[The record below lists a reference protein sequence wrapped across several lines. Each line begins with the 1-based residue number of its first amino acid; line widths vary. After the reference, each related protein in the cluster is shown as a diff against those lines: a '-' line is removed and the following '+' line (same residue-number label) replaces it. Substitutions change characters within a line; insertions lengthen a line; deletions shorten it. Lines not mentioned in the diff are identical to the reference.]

1 MADPTR
7 HTTTDVS
14 ATAHDFPATQAAAD
28 GTGALHGV
36 SRREF
41 LVRSAMTSAGLVLAI
56 AIGPGRPGPAGAAE
70 AEGMDSFTPSIW
82 FTITPDGKTTVHVVK
97 AEMGQHIGTGLAQII
112 GEELEVKWDDVRLD
126 TPLESVENFAI
137 YGLAYTVNSGSV
149 TTEFDRLSRAGA
161 AGRIALVEAGA
172 RLLNADLADCYA
184 EQGRVVDRVSGRS
197 IGYGE
202 ILQKTR
208 IDRKFAYPED
218 FKNIPLKPRGQ
229 YKLIGK
235 SVPALDIPPKTTG
248 QAKYGIDVFLP
259 NMVYG
264 ALVIPR
270 TRYASKVK
278 SVDDAEARKIPGF
291 VKAVA
296 IDDSMGKC
304 TGWVVALAEKFPAAM
319 KAARA
324 LKVEWD
330 PGPYAGVNSADL
342 AREYRRMAQDTGT
355 SAAWVLEGDV
365 EGALGQAD
373 KVLEMEYTT
382 DMICHATMEP
392 LNATVQEV
400 GGEWHVHVGTQ
411 STSFARMT
419 LTGYL
424 AKILGKKPE
433 ELRVYVHQHIL
444 GGGFGGKQDYDEI
457 LAAAYC
463 VKEAGRPVKLI
474 QTRESNF
481 ATAFPRTPTYHKLR
495 AGLRG
500 GQLTAMNHDIVCG
513 WMGPRFSV
521 GKKYGSDWLQ
531 LDAVDGT
538 KRDIDQWSIGG
549 SDHWYHVP
557 NHRVRAWNH
566 DQTTWAVQAS
576 ALRTVSN
583 SYNMFV
589 VESFMDEVAH
599 ALGRDPLE
607 FRLSILSGKGQ
618 SRGIPNTG
626 YPPGTPSDY
635 YMDQLWISLPWPQ
648 EGSWIPYES
657 TTVGGAVRLANCL
670 RVAAGKAGYGSKPL
684 PPNTGM
690 GLAVSSAEERQSPTW
705 VACVAEVTVDPA
717 SGKYRI
723 NRLTIAMDPGIAVN
737 PRNIESQIQASAL
750 WGASQVL
757 SERLTVKN
765 GAFEQSNFHDYVPIR
780 LSQVPKIDVEIIPST
795 RHPSGVGEPASTV
808 VAPAVA
814 NAIFKAVGV
823 RVRHMPITAEAVLE
837 GLKRKA

>member
-1 MADPTR
+1 MADTSP
-7 HTTTDVS
+7 HDTTAKRTI
-14 ATAHDFPATQAAAD
+14 Q
-28 GTGALHGV
+28 HGM

-41 LVRSAMTSAGLVLAI
+41 LVRSAAGSAGVMLGI
-56 AIGPGRPGPAGAAE
+56 AFGPGLPGTVAPAGAQ
-70 AEGMDSFTPSIW
+70 EGTDSFTPSIW

-97 AEMGQHIGTGLAQII
+97 AEMGQHVGTALAQII
-112 GEELEVKWDDVRLD
+112 AEELEVRWDDIRTD
-126 TPLESVENFAI
+126 MPLESAENFAV

-172 RLLNADLADCYA
+172 KLLRADESDCYA
-184 EQGRVVDRVSGRS
+184 EDSRVIDRVSGRS

-202 ILQKTR
+202 ILQKTK
-208 IDRKFAYPED
+208 IDRKFSYPDD
-218 FKNIPLKPRGQ
+218 FKNVPLKPRGR
-229 YKLIGK
+229 YKIVGK
-235 SVPALDIPPKTTG
+235 SIPALDIPRKTTG
-248 QAKYGIDVFLP
+248 EAKYGIDVFLP
-259 NMVYG
+259 GMVYG

-270 TRYASKVK
+270 SRYASKVL
-278 SVDDAEARKIPGF
+278 SIDDAEARKIPGF

-296 IDDSMGKC
+296 IDDSTGKC
-304 TGWVVALAEKFPAAM
+304 TGWVVALAERFAAAV

-324 LKVEWD
+324 LEVTWD
-330 PGPYAGVNSADL
+330 AGPYGNLSSADL
-342 AREYRRMAQDTGT
+342 LREYKRLAQDTSE

-365 EGALGQAD
+365 DQALGQAD

-382 DMICHATMEP
+382 DMVCHATMEP
-392 LNATVQEV
+392 LNATVQELN
-400 GGEWHVHVGTQ
+400 GEWHVYVGTQ

-424 AKILGKKPE
+424 AKILNKKPE
-433 ELRVYVHQHIL
+433 DLKVYVHQHLL
-444 GGGFGGKQDYDEI
+444 GGGFGGKQDYEEI

-463 VKEAGRPVKLI
+463 AKEAGRPVKLI

-481 ATAFPRTPTYHKLR
+481 ATAYPRTPTYHKLR
-495 AGLRG
+495 AGLHGRE
-500 GQLTAMNHDIVCG
+500 LVAMNHDIVCG

-521 GKKYGSDWLQ
+521 GKKYGVDWLQ

-549 SDHWYHVP
+549 SDHWYYVQ
-557 NHRVRAWNH
+557 NRRVRAWNH

-589 VESFMDEVAH
+589 VESFLDEVAH

-607 FRLSILSGKGQ
+607 FRLSMLNGKGS

-626 YPPGTPSDY
+626 YPPGTASDY
-635 YMDQLWISLPWPQ
+635 YMDQLWISLPWPK
-648 EGSWIPYES
+648 EGTWIPYES
-657 TTVGGAVRLANCL
+657 TTVGGALRLANCL
-670 RVAAGKAGYGSKPL
+670 RVAAGKAGYGSRQM
-684 PPNTGM
+684 PPNTGL

-705 VACVAEVTVDPA
+705 VAGVAEVTVDPKT
-717 SGKYRI
+717 GTYRI
-723 NRLTIAMDPGIAVN
+723 NRLTIAMDMGIAIN
-737 PRNIESQIQASAL
+737 PKNIEAQIQASAL

-757 SERLTVKN
+757 SERLTLKD
-765 GAFEQSNFHDYVPIR
+765 GRFEQSNFHDYVPIR
-780 LSQVPKIDVEIIPST
+780 LSQVPKIDVEIIQSGH
-795 RHPSGVGEPASTV
+795 HPSGVGEPASTV

-814 NAIFKAVGV
+814 NAIFNAIGV
-823 RVRHMPITAEAVLE
+823 RVRHMPITPDMVLAAI
-837 GLKRKA
+837 GKA